1 MRGLRCH
8 RSLAHLL
15 AKHDRKRHHTQPPRL
30 TIEQI
35 LEWADAHCRRTG
47 RFPSVDSGDV
57 EGVEGENW
65 SAIHVALGVA
75 AGGCRPDGRWPACWR
90 SKRGHRPGAQKRRLA
105 IGQILAWADVHYG
118 QPADFRMPVPAVS
131 GHPKAATTGRIE
143 CVAPYGWSA
152 AFSLPQVPQQ

>member
-65 SAIHVALGVA
+65 SAIHVALGRGSRGLP
-75 AGGCRPDGRWPACWR
+75 AGGSLARLLAEQ
-90 SKRGHRPGAQKRRLA
+90 RGHRPGAQKRRLA
-105 IGQILAWADVHYG
+105 IGQILAWADVHYRRTG
-118 QPADFRMPVPAVS
+118 RFPNAGARCQRAPKS
-131 GHPKAATTGRIE
+131 GHEWAN
-143 CVAPYGWSA
+143 
-152 AFSLPQVPQQ
+152 